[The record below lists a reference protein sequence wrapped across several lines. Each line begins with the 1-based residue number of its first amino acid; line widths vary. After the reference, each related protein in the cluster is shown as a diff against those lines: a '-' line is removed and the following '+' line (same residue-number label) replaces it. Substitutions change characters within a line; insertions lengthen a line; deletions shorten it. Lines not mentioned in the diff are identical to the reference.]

1 MHMRTSV
8 HTPQHSM
15 CVESRG
21 QLAGLS
27 SPAVYVGPGELRR
40 SSGMAASALTAEPS
54 YPTPT
59 VNFYV
64 CIFCAFLF
72 STGIDGFF
80 FLSPSL

>member
-1 MHMRTSV
+1 MHMRTGV
-8 HTPQHSM
+8 HTPQHNM

-54 YPTPT
+54 YPLLLSIFMC
-59 VNFYV
+59 VFSVLFY
-64 CIFCAFLF
+64 FLLELM
-72 STGIDGFF
+72 GFF
-80 FLSPSL
+80 F

>member
-1 MHMRTSV
+1 MHMCTGV

-27 SPAVYVGPGELRR
+27 SPTVCVGPGELRR

-72 STGIDGFF
+72 SIGTDGFF
-80 FLSPSL
+80 FKP